1 MQNNDLQ
8 TMGEIL
14 QVKDEASS
22 LTWGYSMYPM
32 LRPHKDVVTVS
43 KVNGKLKKG
52 DVVLY
57 PGNDGKFILHRIMRI
72 KPDVFII
79 RGDNNYFTEIIK
91 KDKIIGLLKE
101 FYRGGKYINCETN
114 IKYKLY
120 TFYIC
125 HSYYLRYFWKKILFS
140 ILCKVKVKLFPNW
153 HISKRK

>member
-14 QVKDEASS
+14 QVQSEASS
-22 LTWGYSMYPM
+22 LTQGYSMYPL
-32 LRPHKDVVTVS
+32 LRPHKDIVTV
-43 KVNGKLKKG
+43 KRVDRQLKKG

-57 PGNDGKFILHRIMRI
+57 PGSDGKFILHRIMRI

-91 KDKIIGLLKE
+91 KEKIIGLLKE
-101 FYRGGKYINCETN
+101 FYRGGKYINCSDN
-114 IKYKLY
+114 FKYKLY

-125 HSYYLRYFWKKILFS
+125 HSYWLRYLWKRVIRRTLGKIKRF
-140 ILCKVKVKLFPNW
+140 IKKQ
-153 HISKRK
+153 IS